1 MIIFLALNFGAS
13 DHGAV
18 TAVMCGVFQQAK
30 PYTLEHRGDMH
41 GPSFRVFLERF
52 AFG

>member
-18 TAVMCGVFQQAK
+18 TAVMCGVETGEALHLGA
-30 PYTLEHRGDMH
+30 PRGYAR
-41 GPSFRVFLERF
+41 PELQSLP
-52 AFG
+52 